1 MDAHLIRIVLI
12 TSPNSVARS
21 IARTLVE
28 ERLAACVNIVP
39 EIVSVYRWED
49 SIHEDSEALLVVK
62 THSTLLDRLAERV
75 VSIHP
80 YTLPEVI
87 VLPIETGLPDYL
99 KWVAQEVK
107 GA

>member
-1 MDAHLIRIVLI
+1 MDTHLIRIVLI
-12 TSPNSVARS
+12 TCPNSVARS

-49 SIHEDSEALLVVK
+49 TIHEDSEAFLVVK
-62 THSTLLDRLAERV
+62 THTTLLNQLTERV

-80 YTLPEVI
+80 YALPEVI
-87 VLPIETGLPDYL
+87 VLSLDGGLPDYL
-99 KWVAQEVK
+99 DWVLQEIK